1 MARRAPRRWPT
12 MPPLWIEP
20 GIRLPLGRST
30 VLPEGT
36 DPQRIARIEAL
47 LRERGFRLAPGGSA
61 APPKPAT
68 SPSAGVQLTGVLA
81 ERYTGALP
89 ASETMRRTMGLLM
102 VCGGVLAA
110 TEYFL
115 TSSVGPALLWIL
127 GMGGLVVLFWVW
139 VGRGCESDLVGAVV
153 EWRPGPPGNGPVW
166 GPKEIR
172 WRAGRVRSEVRI
184 GGRIVAEIEAP
195 PELVDLLVA
204 LTAAFEASSSADDPD
219 PAPGARPS
227 PSRPAR

>member
-1 MARRAPRRWPT
+1 MAPRPPRRWPT

-20 GIRLPLGRST
+20 GLRLPLGRST
-30 VLPEGT
+30 ILPEDT
-36 DPQRIARIEAL
+36 DPQRIARIGTL
-47 LRERGFRLAPGGSA
+47 LRERGFRLIPGGDLAPPSPASSSA
-61 APPKPAT
+61 AQ
-68 SPSAGVQLTGVLA
+68 VQLSGVLA
-81 ERYTGALP
+81 EHYNGALP
-89 ASETMRRTMGLLM
+89 ASATMRRTMGLLM

-127 GMGGLVVLFWVW
+127 GMGCLVLLFWVW

-153 EWRPGPPGNGPVW
+153 EWRQRPAGSEPGWV
-166 GPKEIR
+166 PKEIR

-184 GGRIVAEIEAP
+184 GGRIVDDVEAP

-204 LTAAFEASSSADDPD
+204 LTAAFEATPSAGTP
-219 PAPGARPS
+219 RPVS
-227 PSRPAR
+227 GLG

>member
-1 MARRAPRRWPT
+1 MAPRAPRRWPT

-20 GIRLPLGRST
+20 GMRLPLGRST
-30 VLPEGT
+30 VLPDGT
-36 DPQRIARIEAL
+36 NPQRIARIETL
-47 LRERGFRLAPGGSA
+47 LQERGFRLVPGGSVKLPA
-61 APPKPAT
+61 PSAPP
-68 SPSAGVQLTGVLA
+68 SAKMELSGVLA

-89 ASETMRRTMGLLM
+89 ASAAMRRTMGLLM

-127 GMGGLVVLFWVW
+127 AMGGLVFLFWLW

-153 EWRPGPPGNGPVW
+153 EWGRGPSGPGPAWV
-166 GPKEIR
+166 PKEVR

-184 GGRIVAEIEAP
+184 GGRIVAEVEAP
-195 PELVDLLVA
+195 PELVTLLVA
-204 LTAAFEASSSADDPD
+204 LTAAFEAPPPADGSS
-219 PAPGARPS
+219 PAPGARRAP
-227 PSRPAR
+227 PRLPR